1 MTRVAILGAGSWG
14 TALALTLSKK
24 GVPAVLC
31 ARRREIARRLRE
43 EGENPDYLPGFTLPP
58 ELEVTSDISVAAGC
72 EVLLFVVPSHGLRN
86 VAEQIKQVTV
96 DRGVLPKAL
105 ISAAKGLENETLLT
119 MTQVLEEIFPE
130 GFSSRLA
137 VLSGPS
143 FAFEV
148 ARSLPTAVSLACT
161 DSTLCTR
168 LQELFSTPFFRV
180 YSTSDVMGVQMGGAI
195 KNVMAIASGISDGM
209 GFGTNT
215 RAALITRGL
224 AEMSRLG
231 VRMGANPLTFT
242 GLAGLGDLVLTCTGD
257 LSRNRQ
263 VGLRLGGG
271 EGIDS
276 ILSSMNMVAE
286 GVKTSKALYQLS
298 LRHGEEMP
306 ITAQVYKVLYEGM
319 EPEDA
324 VRELLVRPLKQEFN
338 GMAAGCFAG

>member
-1 MTRVAILGAGSWG
+1 MIKVGILGAGSWG

-24 GVPAVLC
+24 GVPTVLW
-31 ARRREIARRLRE
+31 ARREEVARRLRQE
-43 EGENPDYLPGFTLPP
+43 RQNPDYLPGFTLPP
-58 ELEVTSDISVAAGC
+58 EVVITSDISVAAGC

-86 VAEQIKQVTV
+86 VAEQVKQVTV
-96 DRGVLPKAL
+96 DRDVLPKAL

-143 FAFEV
+143 FAHEV
-148 ARSLPTAVSLACT
+148 ARSIPTAVSLACS

-168 LQELFSTPFFRV
+168 LQELFSTTFFRV
-180 YSTSDVMGVQMGGAI
+180 YSTSDVIGVQMGGAI

-209 GFGTNT
+209 GLGTNT

-224 AEMSRLG
+224 AEMARLG

-263 VGLRLGGG
+263 VGLRLGSG

-286 GVKTSKALYQLS
+286 GVRTSRALYRLS
-298 LRHGEEMP
+298 ERYGEEMP
-306 ITAQVYKVLYEGM
+306 ITTQVYKVLYQSL
-319 EPEDA
+319 EPKDA
-324 VRELLVRPLKQEFN
+324 VQELLVRPLKQEFN
-338 GMAAGCFAG
+338 GMATGCFTG